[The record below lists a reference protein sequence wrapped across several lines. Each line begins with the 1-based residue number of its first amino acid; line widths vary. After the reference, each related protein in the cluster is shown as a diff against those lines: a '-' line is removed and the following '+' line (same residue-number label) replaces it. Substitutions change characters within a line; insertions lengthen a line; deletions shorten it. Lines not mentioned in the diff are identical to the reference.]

1 LLPATSETFA
11 LRFWRSNL
19 GVIRIGGKLK
29 KLLVLVLSTV
39 FVIAA
44 AGCSATTET
53 SSGNPGEGSETT
65 TNSEADAESTEES
78 GGIEVDEG
86 LLTVDI
92 TFPESFVSMGD
103 TEMTQESVDASA
115 AEQGYLGGKL
125 NDDGSVTYTM
135 TKLKQRELLDQ
146 MKSDFDDSIQET
158 LAEYPNVKSV
168 TRNDDFSE
176 ISIEVTEEDFAT
188 GFLAFGFS
196 FTAYFYQVLD
206 GKEFKTDIVYVDA
219 SSGEELSRTTYPL
232 ED

>member
-1 LLPATSETFA
+1 MSACSLATQRYGAS
-11 LRFWRSNL
+11 L
-19 GVIRIGGKLK
+19 
-29 KLLVLVLSTV
+29 KLLAKRGGTLKNILGL
-39 FVIAA
+39 FLAA
-44 AGCSATTET
+44 SLTLGTAGCATDAAP
-53 SSGNPGEGSETT
+53 SSGNSSQASTSTE
-65 TNSEADAESTEES
+65 NSEINDGTEEAS

-92 TFPESFVSMGD
+92 TFPAGLVSTGEESI
-103 TEMTQESVDASA
+103 TQEQVDSSV

-135 TKLKQRELLDQ
+135 TKVKQREMLDEL
-146 MKSDFDDSIQET
+146 KSSFDESIQET

-176 ISIEVTEEDFAT
+176 ISIEVTEQDLAT

-196 FTAYFYQVLD
+196 FNAYFYQVLD
-206 GKEFKTDIVYVDA
+206 GKEFATDIVFVDA
-219 SSGEELSRTTYPL
+219 NSGEELSRTSYPL

>member
-1 LLPATSETFA
+1 MVS
-11 LRFWRSNL
+11 
-19 GVIRIGGKLK
+19 G
-29 KLLVLVLSTV
+29 VLVFAT
-39 FVIAA
+39 
-44 AGCSATTET
+44 AGCATTTET
-53 SSGNPGEGSETT
+53 SSGNSGGGSETT
-65 TNSEADAESTEES
+65 NNSDTDAESTEES

-86 LLTVDI
+86 LLTVVI
-92 TFPESFVSMGD
+92 TFPESFVSMGE
-103 TEMTQESVDASA
+103 TEMTQETVDASA

-176 ISIEVTEEDFAT
+176 ISIEVSEQDLAT

-206 GKEFKTDIVYVDA
+206 GKEFATDIVYVDA
-219 SSGEELSRTTYPL
+219 ATGEELSRTSYPL

>member
-1 LLPATSETFA
+1 
-11 LRFWRSNL
+11 
-19 GVIRIGGKLK
+19 
-29 KLLVLVLSTV
+29 
-39 FVIAA
+39 
-44 AGCSATTET
+44 
-53 SSGNPGEGSETT
+53 
-65 TNSEADAESTEES
+65 
-78 GGIEVDEG
+78 
-86 LLTVDI
+86 
-92 TFPESFVSMGD
+92 
-103 TEMTQESVDASA
+103 MTQESVDASV
-115 AEQGYLGGKL
+115 AEQGYLAGKL

-188 GFLAFGFS
+188 GFLALGFS
-196 FTAYFYQVLD
+196 FNAYFYQVLD

>member
-1 LLPATSETFA
+1 MMS
-11 LRFWRSNL
+11 
-19 GVIRIGGKLK
+19 G
-29 KLLVLVLSTV
+29 VLVFAT
-39 FVIAA
+39 
-44 AGCSATTET
+44 AGCAATTET
-53 SSGNPGEGSETT
+53 SSGNPGEASEIT
-65 TNSEADAESTEES
+65 TNSDADAENTEEA
-78 GGIEVDEG
+78 GGIEVDES

-92 TFPESFVSMGD
+92 TFPESFVSMGE
-103 TEMTQESVDASA
+103 TEMTQETVDASA

-146 MKSDFDDSIQET
+146 MKSDFDESIQET

-176 ISIEVTEEDFAT
+176 ISIEVSEEDLAT

-206 GKEFKTDIVYVDA
+206 GKEFATDIVYIDA
-219 SSGEELSRTTYPL
+219 ATGEELSRTSYPL

>member
-1 LLPATSETFA
+1 MVS
-11 LRFWRSNL
+11 
-19 GVIRIGGKLK
+19 G
-29 KLLVLVLSTV
+29 VLVFAT
-39 FVIAA
+39 
-44 AGCSATTET
+44 AGCATTTET
-53 SSGNPGEGSETT
+53 SSGNTDGGSETT
-65 TNSEADAESTEES
+65 NNSATDAESTEES

-92 TFPESFVSMGD
+92 TFPESFVSMGE
-103 TEMTQESVDASA
+103 TEMTQETVDASA

-146 MKSDFDDSIQET
+146 MKSDFDDTIQET

-176 ISIEVTEEDFAT
+176 ISIEVSEQDLAT

-206 GKEFKTDIVYVDA
+206 GKEFATDIVYVDA
-219 SSGEELSRTTYPL
+219 ATGEELSRTSYPL

>member
-1 LLPATSETFA
+1 MGAPILPPNSCK
-11 LRFWRSNL
+11 L
-19 GVIRIGGKLK
+19 GGALK
-29 KLLVLVLSTV
+29 KLFILMLSGVLV
-39 FVIAA
+39 FVT
-44 AGCSATTET
+44 AGCATTTEN
-53 SSGNPGEGSETT
+53 SSGNPGESSETT
-65 TNSEADAESTEES
+65 TNSESETDSTEES
-78 GGIEVDEG
+78 GGIAVDEG

-92 TFPESFVSMGD
+92 TFPESFVSMGE
-103 TEMTQESVDASA
+103 TEMTQESVDASV
-115 AEQGYLGGKL
+115 AEQGYLAGKL

-188 GFLAFGFS
+188 GFLALGFS
-196 FTAYFYQVLD
+196 FNAYFYQVLD

>member
-1 LLPATSETFA
+1 MVS
-11 LRFWRSNL
+11 
-19 GVIRIGGKLK
+19 G
-29 KLLVLVLSTV
+29 VLV
-39 FVIAA
+39 IAT
-44 AGCSATTET
+44 AGCATTTET
-53 SSGNPGEGSETT
+53 SSGNSGGGSETT
-65 TNSEADAESTEES
+65 NNSDTDAESTEES

-92 TFPESFVSMGD
+92 TFPESFVSMGE
-103 TEMTQESVDASA
+103 TEMTQETVDASA

-146 MKSDFDDSIQET
+146 MKSDFDDSIRET

-176 ISIEVTEEDFAT
+176 ISIEVSEQDLAT

-206 GKEFKTDIVYVDA
+206 GKEFATDIVYVDA
-219 SSGEELSRTTYPL
+219 ATGEELSRTSYPL

>member
-1 LLPATSETFA
+1 MVS
-11 LRFWRSNL
+11 
-19 GVIRIGGKLK
+19 G
-29 KLLVLVLSTV
+29 VLVFAT
-39 FVIAA
+39 
-44 AGCSATTET
+44 AGCATTTET
-53 SSGNPGEGSETT
+53 SSGNLGSGSETT
-65 TNSEADAESTEES
+65 NNSDTDAESTEES

-92 TFPESFVSMGD
+92 TFPESFVSMGE
-103 TEMTQESVDASA
+103 TEMTQETVDASA

-176 ISIEVTEEDFAT
+176 ISIEVSEQDLAT

-206 GKEFKTDIVYVDA
+206 GKEFATDIVYVDA
-219 SSGEELSRTTYPL
+219 ATGEELSRTSYPL

>member
-1 LLPATSETFA
+1 MVS
-11 LRFWRSNL
+11 
-19 GVIRIGGKLK
+19 G
-29 KLLVLVLSTV
+29 VLVFAT
-39 FVIAA
+39 
-44 AGCSATTET
+44 AGCATTTET
-53 SSGNPGEGSETT
+53 SSGNSGGGSETT
-65 TNSEADAESTEES
+65 NNSDTDAESTEES

-92 TFPESFVSMGD
+92 TFPESFVSMGE
-103 TEMTQESVDASA
+103 TEMTQETVDASA

-146 MKSDFDDSIQET
+146 MKSDFDDSIRET

-176 ISIEVTEEDFAT
+176 ISIEVSEQDLAT

-206 GKEFKTDIVYVDA
+206 GKEFATDIVYVDA
-219 SSGEELSRTTYPL
+219 ATGEELSRTSYPL

>member
-1 LLPATSETFA
+1 MVS
-11 LRFWRSNL
+11 
-19 GVIRIGGKLK
+19 G
-29 KLLVLVLSTV
+29 VLVFAT
-39 FVIAA
+39 
-44 AGCSATTET
+44 AGCATTTET
-53 SSGNPGEGSETT
+53 SSGNADGGSETT
-65 TNSEADAESTEES
+65 NNSATDAESTEES

-92 TFPESFVSMGD
+92 TFPESFVSMGE
-103 TEMTQESVDASA
+103 TEMTQETVDASA

-176 ISIEVTEEDFAT
+176 ISIEVSEQDLAT

-196 FTAYFYQVLD
+196 FTAYFYQVLN
-206 GKEFKTDIVYVDA
+206 GKEFATDIVFVDA
-219 SSGEELSRTTYPL
+219 ATGEELSRTSYPL

>member
-1 LLPATSETFA
+1 MVSGVLIFAT
-11 LRFWRSNL
+11 
-19 GVIRIGGKLK
+19 
-29 KLLVLVLSTV
+29 
-39 FVIAA
+39 
-44 AGCSATTET
+44 AGCATTTDT
-53 SSGNPGEGSETT
+53 SSGNPGGGSETT
-65 TNSEADAESTEES
+65 NNSDAETESSEES

-86 LLTVDI
+86 LLTIDI
-92 TFPESFVSMGD
+92 TFPESFVSMGE
-103 TEMTQESVDASA
+103 TVMTQETVDASA
-115 AEQGYLGGKL
+115 AEQGYIGGKL

-146 MKSDFDDSIQET
+146 MKSDFDDTIQET

-176 ISIEVTEEDFAT
+176 ISIEVSEQDLAT

-206 GKEFKTDIVYVDA
+206 GKEFATDIVYVDA
-219 SSGEELSRTTYPL
+219 ASGEELSRTTYPL

>member
-1 LLPATSETFA
+1 MVS
-11 LRFWRSNL
+11 
-19 GVIRIGGKLK
+19 G
-29 KLLVLVLSTV
+29 VLVFAT
-39 FVIAA
+39 
-44 AGCSATTET
+44 AGCATTTET
-53 SSGNPGEGSETT
+53 SSGNSGGGSETT
-65 TNSEADAESTEES
+65 NNSDTDAESTEES

-92 TFPESFVSMGD
+92 TFPESFVSMGE
-103 TEMTQESVDASA
+103 TEMTQETVDASA

-146 MKSDFDDSIQET
+146 MKSDFDDTIQET

-176 ISIEVTEEDFAT
+176 ISIEVSEQDLAT

-206 GKEFKTDIVYVDA
+206 GKEFATDIVYVDA
-219 SSGEELSRTTYPL
+219 ATGEELSRTSYPL

>member
-1 LLPATSETFA
+1 MVS
-11 LRFWRSNL
+11 
-19 GVIRIGGKLK
+19 G
-29 KLLVLVLSTV
+29 VLVFAT
-39 FVIAA
+39 
-44 AGCSATTET
+44 AGCATTTET
-53 SSGNPGEGSETT
+53 SSGNPSEASETT
-65 TNSEADAESTEES
+65 TNSDTDAENTEEA

-92 TFPESFVSMGD
+92 TFPESFVSMGE
-103 TEMTQESVDASA
+103 TEVTQETVDASA

-146 MKSDFDDSIQET
+146 MKSDFDESIQET

-176 ISIEVTEEDFAT
+176 ISIEVSEQDLAT

-206 GKEFKTDIVYVDA
+206 GKEFATDIVYVDA
-219 SSGEELSRTTYPL
+219 ATGEELSRNSYPL
-232 ED
+232 GD

>member
-1 LLPATSETFA
+1 MVS
-11 LRFWRSNL
+11 
-19 GVIRIGGKLK
+19 G
-29 KLLVLVLSTV
+29 VLVFAT
-39 FVIAA
+39 
-44 AGCSATTET
+44 AGCATTTET
-53 SSGNPGEGSETT
+53 SSGNPDGGSETT
-65 TNSEADAESTEES
+65 TNSATDAESTEES

-92 TFPESFVSMGD
+92 TFPESFVSMGE
-103 TEMTQESVDASA
+103 TEMTQETVDASA

-146 MKSDFDDSIQET
+146 MKSDFDDTIQET

-176 ISIEVTEEDFAT
+176 VSIEVSEQDLAT

-206 GKEFKTDIVYVDA
+206 GKEFATDIVYVDA
-219 SSGEELSRTTYPL
+219 ATGEELSRTSYPL
-232 ED
+232 EE

>member
-1 LLPATSETFA
+1 MVS
-11 LRFWRSNL
+11 
-19 GVIRIGGKLK
+19 G
-29 KLLVLVLSTV
+29 VLVFAT
-39 FVIAA
+39 
-44 AGCSATTET
+44 AGCATTTET
-53 SSGNPGEGSETT
+53 SSGNSGGGSETT
-65 TNSEADAESTEES
+65 NNSDTDAESTEES

-92 TFPESFVSMGD
+92 TFPESFVSMGE
-103 TEMTQESVDASA
+103 TEMTQETVDASA

-176 ISIEVTEEDFAT
+176 ISIEVSEQDLAT

-206 GKEFKTDIVYVDA
+206 GKEFATDIVYVDA
-219 SSGEELSRTTYPL
+219 ATGEELSRTSYPL

>member
-1 LLPATSETFA
+1 M
-11 LRFWRSNL
+11 
-19 GVIRIGGKLK
+19 K
-29 KLLVLVLSTV
+29 KLFILMVSGVLVFAS
-39 FVIAA
+39 
-44 AGCSATTET
+44 AGCATTTET
-53 SSGNPGEGSETT
+53 SSGNSGGGSETT
-65 TNSEADAESTEES
+65 NNSDTDAESTEES

-92 TFPESFVSMGD
+92 TFPESFVSMGE
-103 TEMTQESVDASA
+103 TEMTQETVDASA

-176 ISIEVTEEDFAT
+176 ISIEVSEQDLAT

-206 GKEFKTDIVYVDA
+206 GKEFATDIVYVDA
-219 SSGEELSRTTYPL
+219 ATGEELSRTSYPL